1 MTRFV
6 RGVGQPWWWRA
17 AQQAL
22 SLAQQIGREPG
33 VYREAV
39 SAAVGEL
46 VEKYPLE
53 LHDAVCLWLDA
64 ARGRDLVVPD
74 GMPVEGPLWAA
85 LLLVARRDGNDA
97 ALAAL
102 LVPALRGPDLVG
114 DLTRLLEV
122 LGASL
127 GRRPVSLRPVW
138 GAA

>member
-22 SLAQQIGREPG
+22 SLAQQIDREPG

-39 SAAVGEL
+39 TAAVSEL

-53 LHDAVCLWLDA
+53 IHDAVCLWLDA

-74 GMPVEGPLWAA
+74 GMPVEGAAWVALLLLARQSGDDRAVAA
-85 LLLVARRDGNDA
+85 LLA
-97 ALAAL
+97 
-102 LVPALRGPDLVG
+102 PAIAGPDLVG
-114 DLTRLLEV
+114 DLTSLLEV